1 MARRKMS
8 PARRETYVA
17 IRHEDKARTTER
29 KMDRLRKRYERG
41 L

>member
-1 MARRKMS
+1 MATRKMS

-17 IRHEDKARTTER
+17 ARLESKARTQ
-29 KMDRLRKRYERG
+29 DRRQAQARKRFERG